1 MNKFLSHYPLA
12 PESVERDARRFLPY
26 RTMSAEE
33 YAASQSDRWAC
44 FSFGEYRYRDP
55 VLDRW
60 VHALDDIVFTPERL
74 KQVKEDFGR
83 RGGENA

>member
-12 PESVERDARRFLPY
+12 PEHVERQAKHMLPY

-33 YAASQSDRWAC
+33 YAVAEGDRWAC
-44 FSFGEYRYRDP
+44 FAFGEYRYRDP

-60 VHALDDIVFTPERL
+60 IHALDDIVFTPDRL
-74 KQVKEDFGR
+74 KQVREELGQPGAER
-83 RGGENA
+83 I